1 MDDPTTY
8 ISYGDFGFKGEGFIT
23 PYLSRVQ
30 NPIHYGI
37 RSGQITNITL
47 NGQLTGTEIVGITN
61 YSALIT
67 AQSRLV
73 SGFSKDFQSLDVR
86 EKATDGATV
95 LTSIQGFPISNCI
108 VDNISFSEGAYN
120 GILDYSISLRGYESR
135 LFSGVSKVID
145 PVNSFGFSEAEDGER
160 SITHTASAKG
170 INTNPSGTIEGN
182 ALDNAKSFVLGLTG
196 WSNQIMPEMI
206 RKGDFTKYSSINP
219 SLKSQSESANRMD
232 GTFSVTES
240 WVFDE
245 NNSQDATRKVNVDIE
260 SGISSDFVVATV
272 NVEVQGDKR
281 KSIEDIRK
289 KVPRSNE
296 LYKIAKDNFEVMR
309 ADPSRALNPQP
320 SSFNVNENSESKLI
334 SVSAVFSDSDISPY
348 PVIGAS
354 NKPEGH
360 PAKKQNYAYFDYS
373 IDLNRDE
380 IASSTEAS
388 IRGKIVGIGG
398 DLRNRYSG
406 AVSFLEG
413 LHSDNYWTGGTGD
426 NANVSYKGLTG
437 FLYEKAKGQY
447 DSFYTSSGN
456 YNLNQT
462 VKNLSVSP
470 NELNGMIEVSA
481 DFDDADYFK
490 GQYGMFNSASYSVK
504 VSPSIPVIEAK
515 PIISKEK
522 GPATDPVGRPIAQ
535 PLLTDYRFFDLGI
548 NSKTKVS
555 ISCNFTPK
563 KSAYYGREDLL
574 AVASKDAYNLRR
586 ALKQK
591 YVTDE
596 KRSKKTKDLNDSS
609 DFVRIESDTIEY
621 DKFKGNFSVS
631 SSYSFNN
638 EKNYFAKLPKK
649 LLSREDSLTDEG
661 LD

>member
-8 ISYGDFGFKGEGFIT
+8 ISYGSFGFKGEGFIT
-23 PYLSRVQ
+23 PYLSRTQ

-61 YSALIT
+61 YSALTT
-67 AQSRLV
+67 AQSRLI

-95 LTSIQGFPISNCI
+95 LTSVQGFPIPNCI
-108 VDNISFSEGAYN
+108 VDSISFSEGAYN

-145 PVNSFGFSEAEDGER
+145 PVNSFGFSEAEDGGR

-196 WSNQIMPEMI
+196 WSDQIMPEMI

-219 SLKSQSESANRMD
+219 SLKGQSESANRMD
-232 GTFSVTES
+232 GTFSVTEN

-245 NNSQDATRKVNVDIE
+245 NNSQDAARKVNVDIQ

-320 SSFNVNENSESKLI
+320 SSFNVNENSESKSI

-360 PAKKQNYAYFDYS
+360 PAKKQDYAYFDYS
-373 IDLNRDE
+373 VDLNRDE

-398 DLRNRYSG
+398 DVRNRYSG
-406 AVSFLEG
+406 AASFLDG
-413 LHSDNYWTGGTGD
+413 LHKNYYMTGSGANG
-426 NANVSYKGLTG
+426 NVSYFGLTG

-456 YNLNQT
+456 YKLNQI
-462 VKNLSVSP
+462 VKNLNVSP
-470 NELNGMIEVSA
+470 NELNGTIEVSA

-504 VSPSIPVIEAK
+504 VSASIPVIEAK
-515 PIISKEK
+515 PIISREK
-522 GPATDPVGRPIAQ
+522 GPATDSAGRSIIRGLSTA
-535 PLLTDYRFFDLGI
+535 YSFFDLGI
-548 NSKTKVS
+548 NSRAKVS
-555 ISCNFTPK
+555 ISCDFTPK

-574 AVASKDAYNLRR
+574 AVATKDAYNLRR

-596 KRSKKTKDLNDSS
+596 KRSKKTKDLNDTS
-609 DFVRIESDTIEY
+609 DFVKIESDNIEY
-621 DKFKGNFSVS
+621 DKFEGNFSVS
-631 SSYSFNN
+631 SSYLFNN
-638 EKNYFAKLPKK
+638 EKNYFAKLPKR